1 MFAKISKTVFA
12 VAAIV
17 MSIICAFNIWEI
29 AGYIL
34 MGLGLLWFVVEAA
47 VFARRA
53 GAYTLA
59 AVGALLV
66 LGVGVWFPLSLV
78 GMSLSIAETLIILGA
93 IADAIALSFVWGK

>member
-1 MFAKISKTVFA
+1 MFAKISKTVLA

-47 VFARRA
+47 MFARRA

-78 GMSLSIAETLIILGA
+78 GMSLGIAETLIILGA